1 MRLTFIINCILINLL
16 KGNKYKMYVCIC
28 NALTSEDVRKLKN
41 IGVCDPNSVYKK
53 LGCAMQCGKCL
64 QSIDEILRE
73 KSVSVKDTKEQIGF
87 SKKFSSSLRA

>member
-1 MRLTFIINCILINLL
+1 
-16 KGNKYKMYVCIC
+16 MYVCIC

-41 IGVCDPNSVYKK
+41 IGVCKPSSVYKK

-64 QSIDEILRE
+64 QSIEEILQE
-73 KSVSVKDTKEQIGF
+73 KAVQETKEQISF

>member
-41 IGVCDPNSVYKK
+41 IGVCEPSLVYKK

-73 KSVSVKDTKEQIGF
+73 EAVQETKEQISF
-87 SKKFSSSLRA
+87 NKKFSSSLRA

>member
-1 MRLTFIINCILINLL
+1 
-16 KGNKYKMYVCIC
+16 MYVCIC

-41 IGVCDPNSVYKK
+41 IGVCNPSSVYKK
-53 LGCAMQCGKCL
+53 LGCVMQCGKCL

-73 KSVSVKDTKEQIGF
+73 ESVQETEEQISF

>member
-41 IGVCDPNSVYKK
+41 IGVCEPNSVYKK

-64 QSIDEILRE
+64 QSIDEILQE
-73 KSVSVKDTKEQIGF
+73 ESVQETKEQISF
-87 SKKFSSSLRA
+87 SKKFASSLRA

>member
-16 KGNKYKMYVCIC
+16 KGNKYKVYVCIC

-41 IGVCDPNSVYKK
+41 IGVCEPSSVYKK

-64 QSIDEILRE
+64 QSIDEILQE
-73 KSVSVKDTKEQIGF
+73 KSVQETKEPINF
-87 SKKFSSSLRA
+87 SKKSSSLLRA

>member
-41 IGVCDPNSVYKK
+41 IGVCEPSSVYKK
-53 LGCAMQCGKCL
+53 LGCSMQCGKCL
-64 QSIDEILRE
+64 QSIDEILQE
-73 KSVSVKDTKEQIGF
+73 ESVQETKEQINF
-87 SKKFSSSLRA
+87 SKKFSSSLQA